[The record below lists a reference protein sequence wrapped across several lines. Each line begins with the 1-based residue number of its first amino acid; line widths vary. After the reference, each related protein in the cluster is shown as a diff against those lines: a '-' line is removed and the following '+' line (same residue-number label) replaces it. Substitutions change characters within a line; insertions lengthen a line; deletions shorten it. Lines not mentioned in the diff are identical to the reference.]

1 MRSSS
6 GHCGQA
12 VIEEG
17 CTHERLTAPS
27 QPGAGIVV
35 LERNQ
40 VYRVDDMVYCDATS
54 VGCMRARLDARTI
67 LCETMYRGT
76 LLRRMLA
83 RVTDEAS
90 IAEKSDCE
98 RGCEKASSA
107 IAEPDPGYAYMSYRD
122 AETALQGQSN
132 LLSAAGPT
140 GPAERL
146 KVLSRLVEEGRGE
159 CTPAAEHELVVPL
172 RMGDMLPSTPE
183 EVVESVR
190 DALARPVMQNVTSVV
205 FNAVMHYGANGMTG
219 NFMRT
224 PDTDAANMAFVNSL
238 SQLCTDHLGVPI
250 SFRSEPSVDTDLC
263 YLVHSPH
270 VMIAAKKDD
279 SHEKGGTFPLLVAE
293 LRAGAKGAQRHTLLT
308 RPWSTVDS
316 QTWRE
321 RRAVSGLGRS
331 VRH

>member
-1 MRSSS
+1 
-6 GHCGQA
+6 
-12 VIEEG
+12 
-17 CTHERLTAPS
+17 
-27 QPGAGIVV
+27 
-35 LERNQ
+35 
-40 VYRVDDMVYCDATS
+40 
-54 VGCMRARLDARTI
+54 
-67 LCETMYRGT
+67 
-76 LLRRMLA
+76 
-83 RVTDEAS
+83 
-90 IAEKSDCE
+90 
-98 RGCEKASSA
+98 
-107 IAEPDPGYAYMSYRD
+107 MSYRD

-190 DALARPVMQNVTSVV
+190 VALARPVMQNVTSVV

-224 PDTDAANMAFVNSL
+224 PDTDAANMAFVDSL

-270 VMIAAKKDD
+270 VMIAAKKEDGHD
-279 SHEKGGTFPLLVAE
+279 KGGTFPLLVAE

-321 RRAVSGLGRS
+321 RRAVSGLGRFRCATDGEGGLPANETS
-331 VRH
+331 NYERPLVSCQLTFCFLGSWTFLERLPRLAADASRNVAFFC